1 MVELVSH
8 GREIF
13 PCHCLASECSPS
25 TLPHYLGVGDRLEAP
40 PLYTEGNQGSAMRGA
55 VPKNCSW
62 SSVLPGQ
69 SMSPCHWSVVSGISD
84 SPEQFGREG
93 ILSLGASLA
102 SGRGQGS
109 GVGNIGLQL
118 DSRIP
123 RTLLGVSWVGGL
135 SGPVCRLVGFRGVLE
150 MQFHLWFLE

>member
-1 MVELVSH
+1 MP
-8 GREIF
+8 
-13 PCHCLASECSPS
+13 PC
-25 TLPHYLGVGDRLEAP
+25 
-40 PLYTEGNQGSAMRGA
+40 Q
-55 VPKNCSW
+55 
-62 SSVLPGQ
+62 
-69 SMSPCHWSVVSGISD
+69 WSVEFLTLLSRQLGH
-84 SPEQFGREG
+84 EG
-93 ILSLGASLA
+93 ILSLGARLA